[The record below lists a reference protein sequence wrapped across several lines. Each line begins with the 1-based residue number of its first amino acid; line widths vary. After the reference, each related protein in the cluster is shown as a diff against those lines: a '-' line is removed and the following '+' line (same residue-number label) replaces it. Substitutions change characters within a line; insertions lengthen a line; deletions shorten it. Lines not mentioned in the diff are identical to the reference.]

1 MIRCLKLI
9 CSGCGRQF
17 TAEGEVHYRDNYLG
31 KGFADIEF
39 ICSDCIEA
47 WQKKWHIRNASYEEK
62 DYVLTVTIELEDGS
76 IYENMDCTPIDET
89 ETVVT
94 GDDIPLDAQRKLYEF
109 YSAWDKERKKNCL
122 KNCFF
127 KDEFMRTTFTCETI
141 GGENFENIA
150 FRFNSRGELETER
163 PVPDYIRKQI
173 ISAYKIYENQ
183 NKLN

>member
-1 MIRCLKLI
+1 MIRCLKPI

-17 TAEGEVHYRDNYLG
+17 VAEGEVHYRANYLG

-47 WQKKWHIRNASYEEK
+47 WQKKWHIRNSSYEEK

-89 ETVVT
+89 ETIVT

-109 YSAWDKERKKNCL
+109 YSAWDKERKK
-122 KNCFF
+122 
-127 KDEFMRTTFTCETI
+127 I
-141 GGENFENIA
+141 
-150 FRFNSRGELETER
+150 
-163 PVPDYIRKQI
+163 V
-173 ISAYKIYENQ
+173 
-183 NKLN
+183 